1 MAANKHDVR
10 GFFLDPLVASANPQV
25 RKIGHEMAGLLLARV
40 PDVEL
45 SDIVH
50 NTNAI
55 HSIHMEMLKMVI
67 NSQLD
72 IKKRLT
78 THDSMFAD
86 IERTFG
92 DEISKPDKW
101 RDTKSAQLQLVSTL
115 PHLTRKMAD
124 LEVKMNELVV

>member
-10 GFFLDPLVASANPQV
+10 GLFLDPLVASANPQV

-40 PDVEL
+40 SDVEL

-55 HSIHMEMLKMVI
+55 YSIHMEMLKMVI
-67 NSQLD
+67 NSG
-72 IKKRLT
+72 KVSPNEHAKRLP
-78 THDSMFAD
+78 
-86 IERTFG
+86 IEY
-92 DEISKPDKW
+92 SQVSLPC
-101 RDTKSAQLQLVSTL
+101 KSAQLQLVSTL

-124 LEVKMNELVV
+124 LEVKMNELVVQIGKERPA